1 MEELFSVFSIAPIV
15 LSVIALLSA
24 LIAVARRARAEAKF
38 VVKLSL
44 ELKANVDRQK
54 ALAEEMRKKVDQLR
68 PFEQKIWINSDVE
81 GASSDGVKYSIK
93 DPEAKGVADEIYHIY
108 FSSVK
113 GLGDNKELP
122 LYVKD
127 ALHNLNKDDK
137 RHIVKALSQPSA
149 RGRMRYFDKVFK
161 LAFKAARG

>member
-24 LIAVARRARAEAKF
+24 LIAVVRRVRAEAKF

-68 PFEQKIWINSDVE
+68 PFEQK
-81 GASSDGVKYSIK
+81 
-93 DPEAKGVADEIYHIY
+93 
-108 FSSVK
+108 F
-113 GLGDNKELP
+113 GLIP
-122 LYVKD
+122 MW
-127 ALHNLNKDDK
+127 
-137 RHIVKALSQPSA
+137 
-149 RGRMRYFDKVFK
+149 RG
-161 LAFKAARG
+161 